1 MPNRMNVGI
10 YVQIVILMDDHPV
23 VEMLAKIATDTA
35 ANIAAIA
42 TIIIPAP

>member
-1 MPNRMNVGI
+1 MPNSINVGM
-10 YVQIVILMDDHPV
+10 YVHIVILMAVHPV
-23 VEMLAKIATDTA
+23 VEMFCSITTDTA